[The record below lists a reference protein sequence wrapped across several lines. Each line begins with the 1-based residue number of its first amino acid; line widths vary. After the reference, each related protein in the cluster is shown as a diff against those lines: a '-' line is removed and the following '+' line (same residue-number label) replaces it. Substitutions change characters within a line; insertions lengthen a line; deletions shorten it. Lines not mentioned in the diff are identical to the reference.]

1 MYQNNDLFGL
11 RQWAR
16 KAVENL
22 KIKVRDIS
30 TLPMLRI
37 PNEVKS

>member
-22 KIKVRDIS
+22 KIKVKE
-30 TLPMLRI
+30 TYQLYQC
-37 PNEVKS
+37 